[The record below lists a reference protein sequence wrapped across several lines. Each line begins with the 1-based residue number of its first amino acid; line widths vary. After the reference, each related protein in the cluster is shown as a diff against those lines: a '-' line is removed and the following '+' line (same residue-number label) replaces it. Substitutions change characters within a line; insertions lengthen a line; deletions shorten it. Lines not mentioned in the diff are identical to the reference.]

1 LPFQNQIM
9 LANVLEKL
17 NIQLNA
23 MQEAAVKAIGGKED
37 VVLLSPTGSGK
48 TFAFL
53 LPLFLKFS
61 KEAKGV
67 QALVIVPSRELA
79 MQIEQVFK
87 SLQSG
92 YKITCCYGGHSAKIE
107 KNSLSDAP
115 AIIVGTPGR
124 LAYHIRNNS
133 FDVTTVNYLV
143 LDEFDKSLEFGFEED
158 MSFIIRELLN
168 TKQRILTSAT
178 AMKEFPEFLG
188 LKAHEVINFLA
199 EDTHKPALTTEVVR
213 SKTKDKLDLL
223 LNILCAYPN
232 EPTLVFCNHRDAVER
247 ITDMLYDR
255 GIINGVY
262 HGGLEQQDRE
272 KSLMKFRNG
281 TSSILV
287 TTDLASRGLD
297 IPEIQHVIHYQ
308 IPHTEDAFIHRN
320 GRTARMKAEGKA
332 HLLLSNEETVPVYL
346 KEFVEAEKEYADGP
360 LPPFTAWVT
369 FFIAAGKKDKINKMD
384 IAGLFYKK
392 ANLVK
397 EDLGVIEVFDHMSYV
412 AVKRKKSRE
421 VLNLVKNEKI
431 KGKKY
436 KVGIDE

>member
-1 LPFQNQIM
+1 
-9 LANVLEKL
+9 
-17 NIQLNA
+17 
-23 MQEAAVKAIGGKED
+23 MQEAAVKGIEGEED

-53 LPLFLKFS
+53 LPLFLKFK
-61 KEAKGV
+61 KEKKGV
-67 QALVIVPSRELA
+67 QTLVIVPSRELA

-107 KNSLSDAP
+107 KSSLSEAP

-133 FDVTTVNYLV
+133 FDVATVNYLV

-158 MSFIIRELLN
+158 MSFIIRELHN
-168 TKQRILTSAT
+168 VEQMILTSAT
-178 AMKEFPEFLG
+178 AMEEFPEFLG
-188 LKAHEVINFLA
+188 LKSHQVINFL
-199 EDTHKPALTTEVVR
+199 EEQTHKPALVTEVVR

-223 LNILCAYPN
+223 LNMLCAHPN

-247 ITDMLYDR
+247 ITDMLYDK
-255 GIINGVY
+255 GILNGLY

-272 KSLMKFRNG
+272 KALLKFRNG
-281 TSSILV
+281 TTSVLV

-308 IPHTEDAFIHRN
+308 IPFTEDSFIHRN

-332 HLLLSNEETVPVYL
+332 HLLLSEEETVPVYL
-346 KEFVEAEKEYADGP
+346 KEFVESTAEYTEGQ
-360 LPPFTAWVT
+360 LPPFTPWVT

-392 ANLVK
+392 ANLTK

-412 AVKRKKSRE
+412 AVKRMKSRE
-421 VLNLVKNEKI
+421 VLKSLANEKI

-436 KVGIDE
+436 RIGIDE